1 MEEETQNN
9 VIDNDDN
16 STVET
21 TTEEETIEKETE
33 VVGDNEDESSPC
45 EDKLQRAL
53 ADYQNLER
61 RSQNEISQKVRL
73 QTNQLMLNFI
83 GI

>member
-21 TTEEETIEKETE
+21 KSEQETIEKETE
-33 VVGDNEDESSPC
+33 IADDNEDESSTC
-45 EDKLQRAL
+45 EDKL
-53 ADYQNLER
+53 
-61 RSQNEISQKVRL
+61 
-73 QTNQLMLNFI
+73 
-83 GI
+83 

>member
-21 TTEEETIEKETE
+21 TTEEETIEKDITCLILFL
-33 VVGDNEDESSPC
+33 GNSSLIKIKVI
-45 EDKLQRAL
+45 DKPLEAPN
-53 ADYQNLER
+53 AVINLP
-61 RSQNEISQKVRL
+61 NNKKK
-73 QTNQLMLNFI
+73 
-83 GI
+83 

>member
-21 TTEEETIEKETE
+21 AAEEETIEKETE
-33 VVGDNEDESSPC
+33 VAAYIKKLDETKSVSF
-45 EDKLQRAL
+45 
-53 ADYQNLER
+53 YQ
-61 RSQNEISQKVRL
+61 
-73 QTNQLMLNFI
+73 
-83 GI
+83 